1 MAFSTVDCTTDMR
14 RYKFLLKEEIYEA
27 LNRVRDTMLAAK
39 DGNDV
44 EQIMKGVL
52 TFDERMKI
60 GRRILI
66 AEYLLEGM
74 KFHEIAKTLKVG
86 KTTIISV
93 SKNLEDYT
101 KCFELIK
108 SRGKKIESV
117 YKGKAYRSVGGSK
130 LVFKRKEYTG
140 FKRKDVKR

>member
-1 MAFSTVDCTTDMR
+1 MR
-14 RYKFLLKEEIYEA
+14 RYKFLHKDEVYEA
-27 LNRVRDTMLAAK
+27 LNRVRDALLAAR

-44 EQIMKGVL
+44 EQIMKGVF

-66 AEYLLEGM
+66 AEYLLEGVP
-74 KFHEIAKTLKVG
+74 FHEIAKTLRVG
-86 KTTIISV
+86 KTTIVLV
-93 SKNLEDYT
+93 SKNLEDYA

-108 SRGKKIESV
+108 YRSKKVESE
-117 YKGKAYRSVGGSK
+117 YKGKAYRSFGGPK

-140 FKRKDVKR
+140 FKRKDVRR

>member
-1 MAFSTVDCTTDMR
+1 MR
-14 RYKFLLKEEIYEA
+14 RYKFLLKEEVYDA
-27 LNRVRDTMLAAK
+27 LNGVRDALLAAK

-44 EQIMKGVL
+44 ENIIKGIL

-60 GRRILI
+60 GRRVLI
-66 AEYLLEGM
+66 AEYLLAGVP
-74 KFHEIAKTLKVG
+74 FHEIARMLKVG
-86 KTTIISV
+86 KTTIGFV
-93 SKNLEDYT
+93 SKNLDEYT

-108 SRGKKIESV
+108 LRRNKVKTVFGRQ
-117 YKGKAYRSVGGSK
+117 AYVGRGGSK